1 MDHKTFIS
9 GLARQLGKDND
20 KTDKLTQALTQAIVD
35 AASSLDSVAIPG
47 FGRFDTEKKD
57 EYIAIDE
64 ADGQT
69 KLFPPS
75 ISITFSPGTK
85 LKNRLSHE

>member
-20 KTDKLTQALTQAIVD
+20 KTDKLTQALTQAIMD

-69 KLFPPS
+69 KPS